1 MSVALTAAV
10 FGVVFLGELPDKTAV
25 ATLVLGARYPP
36 LPVFIGVAASFAVHV
51 VVAVTAGGLLAALPG
66 RPLEVVT
73 GMLFLIG
80 AVLLLRSDPAEAAAE
95 GEQNAAAARA
105 ARTWA
110 QIAMASFVVVLVA
123 EFGDLTQILTA
134 TLAAR
139 YREPLSVGVGAALA
153 LWAVA
158 ALAVIFGR
166 TLLRV
171 VPLRRVQQGAA
182 VLLLVLAVLSLVAAI
197 RGWRL
202 LGARF
207 RLKRP
212 PVPAARSVRGYAA
225 LRGQPADRW
234 RRRRG
239 RLGRRP

>member
-10 FGVVFLGELPDKTAV
+10 FGVVFIGELPDKTVV
-25 ATLVLGARYPP
+25 ATLVLGARYRP
-36 LPVFIGVAASFAVHV
+36 LPVFIGVAASFAVPV
-51 VVAVTAGGLLAALPG
+51 VVAVTAGGLLAALPR
-66 RPLEVVT
+66 RPVEVLT
-73 GMLFLIG
+73 GLLFLVG

-110 QIAMASFVVVLVA
+110 QIAMTSFVVVLVA

-158 ALAVIFGR
+158 ARAVIFGR
-166 TLLRV
+166 SLLRV

-182 VLLLVLAVLSLVAAI
+182 VLLLVLAVPSLMAA
-197 RGWRL
+197 
-202 LGARF
+202 
-207 RLKRP
+207 
-212 PVPAARSVRGYAA
+212 VRG
-225 LRGQPADRW
+225 
-234 RRRRG
+234 
-239 RLGRRP
+239 